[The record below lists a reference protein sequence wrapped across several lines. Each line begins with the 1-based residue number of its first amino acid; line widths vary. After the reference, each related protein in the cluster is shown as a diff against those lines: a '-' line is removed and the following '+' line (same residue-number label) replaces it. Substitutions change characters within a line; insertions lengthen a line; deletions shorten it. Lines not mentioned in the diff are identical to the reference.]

1 MFINL
6 EETLIKKESIIA
18 IAKSI
23 IPATNFTPEYY
34 TTCVYL
40 EGFSQPLILSYAEEE
55 EERDKI
61 YTDLLAIINE

>member
-6 EETLIKKESIIA
+6 EETSIKKESIIA

-55 EERDKI
+55 ERDKI

>member
-6 EETLIKKESIIA
+6 EETSIKKESIIA

-23 IPATNFTPEYY
+23 IPATNFTPEFH

-55 EERDKI
+55 ERDKI
-61 YTDLLAIINE
+61 YTDLVSIINE

>member
-6 EETLIKKESIIA
+6 EETSIKKESIIA

-34 TTCVYL
+34 TTCVFL
-40 EGFSQPLILSYAEEE
+40 EGFSQPLILSYAEE